1 MKKKKIEV
9 IDLFCWI
16 WWLSHWLKKE
26 WFNILL
32 WIDNDKS
39 CKFWYEYNNNS
50 KFIWDD
56 IRNIKWNDLK
66 KLYSEDS
73 FKILVGCAPC
83 QPFSLLNT
91 KKSEYLNH
99 EKAIERSP
107 IDKFA
112 KLIEEIQPDIVSMEN
127 VRWLANKNKYP
138 AFKYFL
144 ETLEKNNYKYS
155 YQIVDTKKYWVPQ
168 NRYRLVL
175 LASKYWEIDLIPY
188 THEEKYVTVR
198 DVIYNLE
205 KIEAWEASKKDK
217 YHVSRGLNKL
227 NLKRIKSIPKN
238 WWNLLNWDSKLI
250 AKCHKKESWKSYVK
264 NIYARMKWDEP
275 APTMT
280 TQCIWIWNW
289 RFWHPEQD
297 RWISLREAAI
307 FQTFPKKYKFV
318 ENENEISTTK
328 VARYIGNAVPV
339 RLWEIIWISI
349 KKHLEKFN
357 K

>member
-91 KKSEYLNH
+91 KKNEYLNH

-144 ETLEKNNYKYS
+144 ETLEKNKYKYS

-175 LASKYWEIDLIPY
+175 LASKYWEIGLIPY

-217 YHVSRGLNKL
+217 YHVSRRLNKL

-238 WWNLLNWDSKLI
+238 WWNLLNWDPKLI

-289 RFWHPEQD
+289 RFWHPDQD
-297 RWISLREAAI
+297 RGISLREAAI
-307 FQTFPKKYKFV
+307 FQTFPKEYKFV

-349 KKHLEKFN
+349 KKHLEKYY